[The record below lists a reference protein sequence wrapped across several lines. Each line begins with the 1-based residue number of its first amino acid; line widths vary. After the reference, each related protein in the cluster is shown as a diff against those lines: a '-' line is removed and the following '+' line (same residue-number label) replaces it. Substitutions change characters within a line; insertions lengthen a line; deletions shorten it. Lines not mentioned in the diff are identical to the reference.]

1 MVMLKLQKKNIFVCL
16 FWVFFKATVARIFIT
31 QNIIHLLFYSS
42 IIDVL
47 LLVRTEIQ
55 INDNIY
61 IEENV
66 RSTTLWPFRRL
77 IF

>member
-1 MVMLKLQKKNIFVCL
+1 MVMLKLQKKIYLFVC
-16 FWVFFKATVARIFIT
+16 FGFFFKATVARIFIT

>member
-1 MVMLKLQKKNIFVCL
+1 MVMLKLQKKYICL
-16 FWVFFKATVARIFIT
+16 FVLGSFFKATVARIFIT
-31 QNIIHLLFYSS
+31 QNIIHLLFFSS

-66 RSTTLWPFRRL
+66 RSTTLWPFRPL